1 MLTVDGLSAWYGA
14 AQALRDVSLEVR
26 GGEVVTIV
34 GRNGAGKT
42 TLLRCLMG
50 LHRQQRGA
58 VSLAG
63 QDLGRLPAHRRARLG
78 LGWVP
83 DDRGTY
89 STLTVEEH
97 LTLPPHLG
105 GAHSGGWPLDR
116 VYETFPVLRD
126 RRRVAGTQLS
136 GGEQQILAIARALC
150 SGARLL
156 LCDEPTEGLA
166 PVIVERI
173 GTALAEVRRQGGTVL
188 LIEQNVRFAAA
199 VADRHYLLAQGRV
212 VEALDSAQVRSRE
225 RELLTHLGI

>member
-1 MLTVDGLSAWYGA
+1 MLTVEGLSASYGA
-14 AQALRDVSLEVR
+14 ARVLRDVSLEVR
-26 GGEVVTIV
+26 AGEVVTIV

-50 LHRQQRGA
+50 LHKQATGRIT
-58 VSLAG
+58 LAG
-63 QDLGRLPAHRRARLG
+63 TALAGLPPHKRARLG

-89 STLTVEEH
+89 STLSVEEH
-97 LTLPPHLG
+97 LTLPPRLG
-105 GAHSGGWPLDR
+105 DGGWTTAR
-116 VYETFPVLRD
+116 VYEAFPVLHT
-126 RRRVAGTQLS
+126 RRKVAGTQLS
-136 GGEQQILAIARALC
+136 GGEQQILALARALR

-173 GTALAEVRRQGGTVL
+173 GEALAEVKRQGGTVL
-188 LIEQNVRFAAA
+188 LIEQNVRFATT
-199 VADRHYLLAQGRV
+199 VADRHYLLAEGRV
-212 VEALDSAQVRSRE
+212 VEALDNAQVRSRE

>member
-14 AQALRDVSLEVR
+14 AQALREVSLQVAA
-26 GGEVVTIV
+26 GEVVTIV

-50 LHRQQRGA
+50 LHRQQRGQ
-58 VSLAG
+58 VTLAG
-63 QDLGRLPAHRRARLG
+63 TDLAGMPAHKRARLG

-89 STLTVEEH
+89 ATLSVEEH
-97 LTLPPHLG
+97 LALPARLG
-105 GAHSGGWPLDR
+105 PDGWPAER
-116 VYETFPVLRD
+116 VYETFPILRS
-126 RRRVAGTQLS
+126 RRRVSGTQLS
-136 GGEQQILAIARALC
+136 GGEQQILAIARALR

-166 PVIVERI
+166 PVIIERI
-173 GTALAEVRRQGGTVL
+173 GEALAEVKRQGGTVL
-188 LIEQNVRFAAA
+188 LIEQNVRFASTI
-199 VADRHYLLAQGRV
+199 ADRHYLLAQGRV
-212 VEALDSAQVRSRE
+212 VESLDNAEVRARE

>member
-1 MLTVDGLSAWYGA
+1 MLSVEGLSAWYGA
-14 AQALRDVSLEVR
+14 AAALRDVSLEVR
-26 GGEVVTIV
+26 AGEVVTIV

-50 LHRQQRGA
+50 LHKQQQGR
-58 VSLAG
+58 VTLAG
-63 QDLGRLPAHRRARLG
+63 RALDRLPAHKRARLG

-89 STLTVEEH
+89 AALTVHEH
-97 LTLPPHLG
+97 LTLPPRLG
-105 GAHSGGWPLDR
+105 PDGWSVEQ
-116 VYETFPVLRD
+116 VYETFPMLRQ
-126 RRRVAGTQLS
+126 RRRSAGTQLS
-136 GGEQQILAIARALC
+136 GGEQQILALARALR

-173 GTALAEVRRQGGTVL
+173 GAALADVKRQGGTVL
-188 LIEQNVRFAAA
+188 LIEQNVRFASTI
-199 VADRHYLLAQGRV
+199 ADRHYLLAQGRV
-212 VEALDSAQVRSRE
+212 IESLDTTDLRARE

>member
-1 MLTVDGLSAWYGA
+1 MLRVDGLDAWYGA
-14 AQALRDVSLEVR
+14 AQALREVSLEVAA
-26 GGEVVTIV
+26 GEVVTIV

-50 LHRQQRGA
+50 LHKQQTGT
-58 VSLAG
+58 VELAG
-63 QDLGRLPAHRRARLG
+63 TDLRRLPAHKRARLG

-89 STLTVEEH
+89 STLSVEEH
-97 LTLPPHLG
+97 LRLTP
-105 GAHSGGWPLDR
+105 AQGGWSLER
-116 VYETFPVLRD
+116 VYETFPMIA
-126 RRRVAGTQLS
+126 RRRKVAGTQLS
-136 GGEQQILAIARALC
+136 GGEQQILAIARALH

-166 PVIVERI
+166 PVVVEQI
-173 GTALAEVRRQGGTVL
+173 GAALREVREQGGTVL
-188 LIEQNVRFAAA
+188 LIEQNVRFAST

-212 VEALDSAQVRSRE
+212 VQSLDNAQVRSRE

>member
-1 MLTVDGLSAWYGA
+1 MLTVEGLSAWYGA
-14 AQALRDVSLEVR
+14 AQALRDVSLQV
-26 GGEVVTIV
+26 GAGEVVTIV

-50 LHRQQRGA
+50 LHRQQRGT
-58 VSLAG
+58 VTLAG
-63 QDLGRLPAHRRARLG
+63 TDLGGLPAHKRARLG

-89 STLTVEEH
+89 ATLSVEEH
-97 LTLPPHLG
+97 LTLPPRLG
-105 GAHSGGWPLDR
+105 ADGWSEDR
-116 VYETFPVLRD
+116 LYETFPILRT
-126 RRRVAGTQLS
+126 RRKVAGTQLS
-136 GGEQQILAIARALC
+136 GGEQQILAIARALR

-173 GTALAEVRRQGGTVL
+173 GTALAEIKRQGGTVL
-188 LIEQNVRFAAA
+188 LIEQNVRFASTI
-199 VADRHYLLAQGRV
+199 ADRHYLLAQGRV
-212 VEALDSAQVRSRE
+212 VESLDNAEVRARE

>member
-1 MLTVDGLSAWYGA
+1 MLRVEGLSAWYGA
-14 AQALRDVSLEVR
+14 AQALRDVALEVR

-50 LHRQQRGA
+50 LHKQQKGT
-58 VSLAG
+58 VELAG
-63 QDLGRLPAHRRARLG
+63 TELGRLAAHKRARLG

-89 STLTVEEH
+89 SSLSVEEH
-97 LTLPPHLG
+97 LRLPPKQD
-105 GAHSGGWPLDR
+105 GWALDR
-116 VYETFPVLRD
+116 IYETFPMLA
-126 RRRVAGTQLS
+126 RRRKVAGTQLS
-136 GGEQQILAIARALC
+136 GGEQQILAIARALR

-166 PVIVERI
+166 PVVVEQI
-173 GTALAEVRRQGGTVL
+173 GTALREVKQQGGTVL
-188 LIEQNVRFAAA
+188 LIEQNVRFAST
-199 VADRHYLLAQGRV
+199 VADRHYLLAQGQV
-212 VEALDSAQVRSRE
+212 VESLDNAQVRSRE

>member
-1 MLTVDGLSAWYGA
+1 MLSVDGLSAWYGA
-14 AQALRDVSLEVR
+14 AQALREVTLEV
-26 GGEVVTIV
+26 GAGEVVTIV

-97 LTLPPHLG
+97 LTLPPRLG
-105 GAHSGGWPLDR
+105 DDGWSLDR
-116 VYETFPVLRD
+116 VYETFPVLRE

-136 GGEQQILAIARALC
+136 GGEQQILAIARALR

-173 GTALAEVRRQGGTVL
+173 GVALAEVRRQGGTVL

>member
-14 AQALRDVSLEVR
+14 AQALREVSLEVR
-26 GGEVVTIV
+26 AGEVVTIV

-50 LHRQQRGA
+50 LHRQQQST
-58 VSLAG
+58 VTLAG
-63 QDLGRLPAHRRARLG
+63 TDLGRLPAHRRARLG

-89 STLTVEEH
+89 SSLSVEEH
-97 LTLPPHLG
+97 LALPPRLG
-105 GAHSGGWPLDR
+105 PDGWPVDR
-116 VYETFPVLRD
+116 VYEAFPMLRT
-126 RRRVAGTQLS
+126 RRKVAGTQLS
-136 GGEQQILAIARALC
+136 GGEQQILAIARALR

-166 PVIVERI
+166 PVVVERI
-173 GTALAEVRRQGGTVL
+173 GEALAEVKRQGGTVL
-188 LIEQNVRFAAA
+188 LIEQNVRFATT
-199 VADRHYLLAQGRV
+199 VADRHYRLAQGRV
-212 VEALDSAQVRSRE
+212 VESLDNAQVRSRE

>member
-1 MLTVDGLSAWYGA
+1 MLTVEGLSAWYGA
-14 AQALRDVSLEVR
+14 AQALRDVSLQV
-26 GGEVVTIV
+26 GAGEVVTIV

-50 LHRQQRGA
+50 LHRQQRGT
-58 VSLAG
+58 VTLAG
-63 QDLGRLPAHRRARLG
+63 TDLGGLPAHRRARLG

-89 STLTVEEH
+89 ATLSVEEH
-97 LTLPPHLG
+97 LTLPPRLG
-105 GAHSGGWPLDR
+105 TDGWSEDR
-116 VYETFPVLRD
+116 LYETFPILRT
-126 RRRVAGTQLS
+126 RRKVAGTQLS
-136 GGEQQILAIARALC
+136 GGEQQILAIARALR

-173 GTALAEVRRQGGTVL
+173 GAALAEIKRQGGTVL
-188 LIEQNVRFAAA
+188 LIEQNVRFASTI
-199 VADRHYLLAQGRV
+199 ADRHYLLAQGRV
-212 VEALDSAQVRSRE
+212 VESLDNAEVRARE